1 MHELGRILPQPC
13 IHPVYECKLCNVS
26 VEVNNFQ
33 ASVKREKNM
42 HENPHLKCTPK
53 EWKKFVQ
60 DMNTKNGVMKF
71 YNEKTWA
78 LPRIFIPSSMH
89 DFSIIQIFSF
99 QSGLYL
105 DHLPY

>member
-1 MHELGRILPQPC
+1 MH
-13 IHPVYECKLCNVS
+13 K
-26 VEVNNFQ
+26 
-33 ASVKREKNM
+33 
-42 HENPHLKCTPK
+42 NPHLKCMPK

-60 DMNTKNGVMKF
+60 DMNTKSGVMKF